1 MVTQL
6 KLAKKSL
13 RIIKNNMIKKGYVYI
28 IAFSLFVAI
37 GQTLKSRFYSN
48 EPINKIELKFLTLL
62 LTFLIPGLFLVRYY
76 YKKKGN
82 TLEVDVRKSKISWS
96 AVDEK
101 KESQSGVMFFKEGFL
116 RIDNKKKIV
125 GGGFLTDFETTD
137 ICNQQNI
144 SNSKIAKS
152 PPAFDFTRITELK
165 NGILEAEGRLRVGE
179 ATKKIETIVYKKGN
193 TLTTNLVLNCND
205 WNIVRIDGLNRWL
218 ELELTIEI
226 VIESPYSPS
235 I

>member
-1 MVTQL
+1 
-6 KLAKKSL
+6 
-13 RIIKNNMIKKGYVYI
+13 MIKKGYVYI

-37 GQTLKSRFYSN
+37 SQTFKYRFYSN

-62 LTFLIPGLFLVRYY
+62 LTFLIPGLFLVRWY
-76 YKKKGN
+76 YKKKDN
-82 TLEVDVRKSKISWS
+82 TLEVDVRKSKINWS
-96 AVDEK
+96 AVDDK
-101 KESQSGVMFFKEGFL
+101 KESQRGVMFFKEGFL
-116 RIDNKKKIV
+116 RIDNKKIV
-125 GGGFLTDFETTD
+125 GGGFLTDLETTD

-144 SNSKIAKS
+144 SNSKIAKL
-152 PPAFDFTRITELK
+152 PPAFDFIRITELK

-179 ATKKIETIVYKKGN
+179 VTKKIETIVYKKGN

-226 VIESPYSPS
+226 VIESPAIRS
-235 I
+235 IEL

>member
-1 MVTQL
+1 
-6 KLAKKSL
+6 
-13 RIIKNNMIKKGYVYI
+13 MIKKGYVYI

-125 GGGFLTDFETTD
+125 GGGFVTDFETTD

-179 ATKKIETIVYKKGN
+179 VTKKIETIVYKKGN